1 MTDVL
6 PGAGTAARRVA
17 RPYRVLVVDDSPFI
31 RRALVR
37 RIETD
42 VRFQVVDTAEDGREG
57 VEKTI
62 ALRPD
67 AVTLDVEM
75 PIMNG
80 IEALKLI
87 VAKTSVPV
95 IMVSAA
101 TDAGA
106 KITLDALAAGAVDFI
121 PKTKGAEQIHEKLL
135 AAVTSNV
142 ARRAWSQNQ
151 PSPQPA
157 PSPIAAPVARRPLDV
172 IGQRPAL
179 SRIGT
184 KLVVIGSSTGGP
196 QALQQVI
203 AGLPANLP
211 VPVVVAQHM
220 PEQFTLAL
228 AKRLDETCPPRVVE
242 AKNDM
247 MLEPGV
253 VYIAPGGMQMRLAA
267 NQIKIAPDRGESLY
281 RPSVDVLADSA
292 LQIFGKNVIGVMLT
306 GMGNDGTRGFVGL
319 RKAGGYNISQ
329 DQASCVVYG
338 MPRSVYE
345 AGGSDEVVALDGIS
359 KRIRSLLGV

>member
-1 MTDVL
+1 MNDVYSSSAL
-6 PGAGTAARRVA
+6 NNRRND
-17 RPYRVLVVDDSPFI
+17 RLNKQYRILVVDDSQFI

-37 RIETD
+37 RIEKD
-42 VRFQVVDTAEDGREG
+42 PRFKVIDTAQDGKEA
-57 VEKTI
+57 VDK
-62 ALRPD
+62 ALQLKPD
-67 AVTLDVEM
+67 AITLDVEM

-80 IEALKLI
+80 IEALKVI
-87 VAKTSVPV
+87 VAKTSIPV

-106 KITLDALAAGAVDFI
+106 KVTLDALAAGAVDFI

-142 ARRAWSQNQ
+142 ARRVTADT
-151 PSPQPA
+151 PHVVATPQPA
-157 PSPIAAPVARRPLDV
+157 VVPRRIEPISVRTPPSRLN
-172 IGQRPAL
+172 
-179 SRIGT
+179 T
-184 KLVVIGSSTGGP
+184 KLVIIGSSTGGP
-196 QALQQVI
+196 QALQHVI
-203 AGLPANLP
+203 GGLPANMP

-228 AKRLDETCPPRVVE
+228 AKRLDETCQPRVVE

-247 MLEPGV
+247 TLEPGV
-253 VYIAPGGMQMRLAA
+253 VYIAPGGMQLRVSTTQL
-267 NQIKIAPDRGESLY
+267 KVSPDRGESLY

-292 LQIFGKNVIGVMLT
+292 LQSFGKSVIGVMLT
-306 GMGNDGTRGFVGL
+306 GMGNDGAKGFVGL
-319 RKAGGYNISQ
+319 RKAGSYNIAQ

-345 AGGSDEVVALDGIS
+345 AGGTDEVLPLDSIA
-359 KRIRSLLGV
+359 KRLRTILGV

>member
-1 MTDVL
+1 MTDVSRRQ
-6 PGAGTAARRVA
+6 PGAPNRTARVA
-17 RPYRVLVVDDSPFI
+17 KSYGVLVVDDSAFM

-37 RIETD
+37 RIESD
-42 VRFQVVDTAEDGREG
+42 NRFRVVDTASDGREA
-57 VEKTI
+57 VDK
-62 ALRPD
+62 ALRLKPD
-67 AVTLDVEM
+67 VITLDVEM
-75 PIMNG
+75 PVMNG
-80 IEALKLI
+80 IEALKVI
-87 VAKTSVPV
+87 VAKTSIPV

-121 PKTKGAEQIHEKLL
+121 PKTRGAELIHEKLL
-135 AAVTSNV
+135 AAVTSSV
-142 ARRAWSQNQ
+142 ARRGMAESAV
-151 PSPQPA
+151 PPFPQVQVRA
-157 PSPIAAPVARRPLDV
+157 
-172 IGQRPAL
+172 PAL
-179 SRIGT
+179 SMPPRSAPNRLTT
-184 KLVVIGSSTGGP
+184 KLLIIGSSTGGP

-203 AGLPANLP
+203 SGLPANMP

-247 MLEPGV
+247 TLEPGV
-253 VYIAPGGMQMRLAA
+253 VYIAPGGLQLRMTNTQL
-267 NQIKIAPDRGESLY
+267 KVSPDRGESLY
-281 RPSVDVLADSA
+281 RPSVDVLAESA
-292 LQIFGKNVIGVMLT
+292 LQAFGKSVIGVMLT

-319 RKAGGYNISQ
+319 RKAGGFNIAQ

-345 AGGSDEVVALDGIS
+345 AGGADEVIALDGIAR
-359 KRIRSLLGV
+359 RIRAILSV